1 MAHPKTLQVFLMDGA
16 PTGRLK
22 CTLDNWTGLVYV
34 VPRTSLNADGHPEAF
49 EGTGVYPVSYTHL
62 TLPTNREV

>member
-34 VPRTSLNADGHPEAF
+34 VPRTSLNADGHPEACLL
-49 EGTGVYPVSYTHL
+49 YTS
-62 TLPTNREV
+62 PSPRDRG